1 MQNSTLRLKGKLFYL
16 LALTILIGSLPSMYG
31 QSDCPEEGDFP
42 TTQDA
47 CYLETI
53 GDLQT
58 AGYPVYATDDNDG
71 DTQPIPDDELLN
83 DGETYYVGGTSGDC
97 DRVALTVNV
106 DAAPVPENTIVPGS
120 TNFSISPCSISN
132 FTAEDLASF
141 FTPISGYTIKVYTT
155 EFGNTEATGE
165 LTPGESYFVGQTG
178 SGCPSRRAAVGYDP
192 NDPEAPTAT
201 SPQEYCEGATVA
213 DLMASGTYPNTTAI
227 RWYRN
232 MDANS
237 PLAETVELLDGATY
251 YASQVVNDRNS
262 VFPPCESDERT
273 PVEVTLI
280 PADAGPDN
288 TDNVLCVS
296 EAEVT
301 FADATSTR
309 NYYLSLLTNNSD
321 TNSDNDVP
329 LDGTFDPTIASIRS
343 ASGNGTIAGYYETTY
358 TATFDGGCTDDVVLA
373 VNIAED
379 PYAGEDTEA
388 TVCIS
393 DFENFLPLNP
403 AFVGVAQGAV
413 MEYIDGTDITP
424 GGTFSPSI
432 ADLFNQI
439 NEDFTNDAF
448 PQTYTVTYTV
458 ENDGCMDMSTLTL
471 NVQSPNDAGEDAEAT
486 LCEND
491 AIDQGIFD
499 SEDALRA
506 YYVDLLGAE
515 DTDGSF
521 NPSLE
526 SLIANYE
533 DGIDGDSEVF
543 ETEYTVDAS
552 TECGP
557 SMATASLTVN
567 AADPAQAGTGTSM
580 TYCSTD
586 GEIAL
591 TDLLTGDYD
600 MGTFSSPDAD
610 VTDGT
615 LNPSEVGAGEYAIT
629 YTVSEDTDCVVG
641 TATANFTITVD
652 QAPNA
657 GSDNSETMC
666 ETDVEDMD
674 IFENEDNLT
683 AYYLDL
689 LGAEDNDGTFDPSI
703 SDLLATYGDGVDAD
717 TDFTTTYTVV
727 NSDVCDPASAT
738 ATLTVINAIPA
749 DAGEGTDMTYCSND
763 AEVTLTDLL
772 TGDFNTGVFSS
783 DNADVTDGMFDPT
796 AEGAGEYEITYTV
809 SPETACVTNTA
820 STTFTITVNQA
831 PNAGP
836 GGDFSF
842 CQAEFMELAV
852 AAAANPQ
859 ALLDEFDP
867 TITPGGE
874 FTNSNLTQLLA
885 QYAATTSFPATFTT
899 TYTVSND
906 DCTASA
912 DYSVT
917 INPNTEANA
926 GSDQSVTFCTTDGVQ
941 DLNASLG
948 ADALAGGMFTSDDA
962 DVSADGMFD
971 PSTAMAGDYTFTYTV
986 NSDTTPCVD
995 GEDMSTITVTVVEG
1009 IDAGDDMSMVICEND
1024 LEDDF
1029 FTEDNLTAYYLDLLG
1044 DDVPTNGT
1052 FEPSISDLV
1061 DMYNDG
1067 MMTGDFSTTYSVG
1080 NGTCE
1085 DSVTLTVTI
1094 RENFNADDLMDI
1106 DDVTV
1111 CQNAGMQDLTTFLGD
1126 NPTFGS
1132 FEGYDD
1138 GMFDPGMMG
1147 PGDYEITYTLSEDT
1161 DSCVTGTSSITF
1173 TVTVQDSAFA
1183 GEGMSATYCN
1193 NGSARDLFALLTDG
1207 ADDDGTF
1214 SVDGMTIEDGSFD
1227 PMDYAPGTYTVLYT
1241 VDAENDCGN
1250 DTATFTFTINAAP
1263 NAGEN
1268 FSFSICQN
1276 ADNLDLMSTLA
1287 EGVSTGGSFQFEDNP
1302 IPGNTINPSDFE
1314 PGEYAIPYV
1323 LSNGNCSD
1331 LSVLTLIIL
1340 DAANAGDD
1348 MDLTVCMNAE
1358 VQNLFDFLS
1367 ADADTNGEFTYND
1380 AVIADGMMNPA
1391 DFAAGEYEVTYT
1403 VEAINDC
1410 GDDMSTFTITV
1421 QEAADAPTAT
1431 DLTFCASDMPT
1442 GADLTATGDNLMFYS
1457 DAETNT
1463 MVMAEDALMAGTYYV
1478 TQRTNDEGC
1487 ESNATSFEVIINDGA
1502 TPTINNSALSFCEYD
1517 DATVLD
1523 LTDAIDQTDNITWYD
1538 AATGGEMLSTGT
1550 ALQDG
1555 VSYYASYTD
1564 PDSGCESS
1572 VRLQVTVTIESC
1584 PLVFPEGI
1592 SPNGDGMNDTFTI
1605 ENIDREYPNYT
1616 IEIYNRWGDVVYKG
1630 NASTPDWDG
1639 TNSQSGSLGDDV
1651 LPVGVYFYLLEFN
1664 DGATAP
1670 RRGKIY
1676 LSR

>member
-31 QSDCPEEGDFP
+31 QSCP
-42 TTQDA
+42 TVT
-47 CYLETI
+47 ETS
-53 GDLQT
+53 QT
-58 AGYPVYATDDNDG
+58 FCNG
-71 DTQPIPDDELLN
+71 L
-83 DGETYYVGGTSGDC
+83 S
-97 DRVALTVNV
+97 
-106 DAAPVPENTIVPGS
+106 
-120 TNFSISPCSISN
+120 
-132 FTAEDLASF
+132 
-141 FTPISGYTIKVYTT
+141 
-155 EFGNTEATGE
+155 
-165 LTPGESYFVGQTG
+165 
-178 SGCPSRRAAVGYDP
+178 
-192 NDPEAPTAT
+192 
-201 SPQEYCEGATVA
+201 TVA
-213 DLMASGTYPNTTAI
+213 DLMPMSTEWYDEADDDTPLPADEILQDGEDYFAGAPDCTGTRQSVTVTLTSPDAPDVQDDFFTPCSGGGPYTIADLKDAIDAPAAPAGYTLEIFSTEYGKDDMPIADGTELTNATNYFAGYYDADGEGDESTCQSDRTPVRFETVDAEAPAATSPQVVCEGTTVSELEAEGTN
-227 RWYRN
+227 RWYRTATSN
-232 MDANS
+232 PALPDDF
-237 PLAETVELLDGATY
+237 EVQDGVTY
-251 YASQVVNDRNS
+251 YASQIVPVDG
-262 VFPPCESDERT
+262 PPCESVDRT
-273 PVEVTLI
+273 PVMVEVI
-280 PADAGPDN
+280 PADAGEDS

-296 EAEVT
+296 EADSQLNNT
-301 FADATSTR
+301 TNARAYFI
-309 NYYLSLLTNNSD
+309 SLLEAG
-321 TNSDNDVP
+321 VP
-329 LDGTFDPTIASIRS
+329 TDGTFDMATLADIVADY
-343 ASGNGTIAGYYETTY
+343 NDGTKTGYFETTY
-358 TATFDGGCTDDVVLA
+358 TATFDAGCTDDVVLA
-373 VNIAED
+373 VTVEED
-379 PYAGEDTEA
+379 PYAGEDTEE
-388 TVCIS
+388 TVCIT
-393 DFENFLPLNP
+393 DFESFLPLNP
-403 AFVGVAQGAV
+403 ILVPGA
-413 MEYIDGTDITP
+413 EAAILSYFDSTGTIDTADELNP
-424 GGTFSPSI
+424 TFSPSI
-432 ADLFNQI
+432 AELFNAI
-439 NEDFTNDAF
+439 NTDFENNAF
-448 PQTYTVTYTV
+448 PSTYTVTYTV
-458 ENDGCMDMSTLTL
+458 DNGGCTDSATLTL
-471 NVQSPNDAGEDAEAT
+471 NVQPANDAGTDASQQ
-486 LCEND
+486 LCESD
-491 AIDQGIFD
+491 VDDQGIFD
-499 SEDALRA
+499 SEESLRA
-506 YYVDLLGAE
+506 YYVDLLGAG
-515 DTDGSF
+515 DSDGTFS
-521 NPSLE
+521 PDLST
-526 SLIANYE
+526 LIANYNDGVSEPSE
-533 DGIDGDSEVF
+533 DFGV
-543 ETEYTVDAS
+543 TYTVDGS
-552 TECGP
+552 TECDP
-557 SMATASLTVN
+557 ATANATLTVT
-567 AADPAQAGTGTSM
+567 AAIPAEAGSFTAQE
-580 TYCSTD
+580 YCSND
-586 GEIAL
+586 DAVNL
-591 TDLLTGDYD
+591 FDLLSGDANPD
-600 MGTFSSPDAD
+600 GAFSSADAD
-610 VTDGT
+610 V
-615 LNPSEVGAGEYAIT
+615 V
-629 YTVSEDTDCVVG
+629 
-641 TATANFTITVD
+641 
-652 QAPNA
+652 
-657 GSDNSETMC
+657 
-666 ETDVEDMD
+666 
-674 IFENEDNLT
+674 
-683 AYYLDL
+683 
-689 LGAEDNDGTFDPSI
+689 DGTFDP
-703 SDLLATYGDGVDAD
+703 
-717 TDFTTTYTVV
+717 
-727 NSDVCDPASAT
+727 
-738 ATLTVINAIPA
+738 
-749 DAGEGTDMTYCSND
+749 MT
-763 AEVTLTDLL
+763 
-772 TGDFNTGVFSS
+772 
-783 DNADVTDGMFDPT
+783 
-796 AEGAGEYEITYTV
+796 EGAGEYTITYTV
-809 SPETACVTNTA
+809 SPETACVTTTDTA
-820 STTFTITVNQA
+820 ELIITVNQA

-842 CQAEFMELAV
+842 CQGEFEALAAAV
-852 AAAANPQ
+852 AANPDGMGIELLN
-859 ALLDEFDP
+859 ALDP
-867 TITPGGE
+867 TITPEG
-874 FTNSNLTQLLA
+874 TLSNDDINALLA
-885 QYAATTSFPATFTT
+885 QYAAASGADAFPATFTT

-906 DCTASA
+906 DCTDEAS
-912 DYSVT
+912 YTITVT
-917 INPNTEANA
+917 PNTEADA
-926 GSDQSVTFCTTDGVQ
+926 GGDQEITFCTTDGDM
-941 DLNASLG
+941 DLSDYLG
-948 ADALAGGMFTSDDA
+948 DGATMSGMFVSDNA
-962 DVSADGMFD
+962 DVTDGMFD
-971 PSTAMAGDYTFTYTV
+971 PSTEGAGTFEVTYTA
-986 NSDTTPCVD
+986 NGDDDPCVE
-995 GEDMSTITVTVVEG
+995 GESTATLTITVVEG
-1009 IDAGDDMSMVICEND
+1009 IDAGNDVNMVICEND
-1024 LEDDF
+1024 LADDF
-1029 FTEDNLTAYYLDLLG
+1029 FTVDNLSAYYSDLLG
-1044 DDVPTNGT
+1044 DDVPTTGT
-1052 FEPSISDLV
+1052 FEPSISELV
-1061 DMYNDG
+1061 DMYNGG
-1067 MMTGDFSTTYSVG
+1067 MMTGDFTTVYTVG
-1080 NGTCE
+1080 DGTCE
-1085 DSVTLTVTI
+1085 DSVSLTVTI
-1094 RENFNADDLMDI
+1094 RENFNTDDLTEV
-1106 DDVTV
+1106 DDVTI
-1111 CQNAGMQDLTTFLGD
+1111 CQNAGMQDLTTFLGS

-1173 TVTVQDSAFA
+1173 TITVQDSAFA

-1193 NGSARDLFALLTDG
+1193 NGSARDLFAMLTDG
-1207 ADDDGTF
+1207 ADEDGTF

-1502 TPTINNSALSFCEYD
+1502 TPTIDNSALSFCEYD